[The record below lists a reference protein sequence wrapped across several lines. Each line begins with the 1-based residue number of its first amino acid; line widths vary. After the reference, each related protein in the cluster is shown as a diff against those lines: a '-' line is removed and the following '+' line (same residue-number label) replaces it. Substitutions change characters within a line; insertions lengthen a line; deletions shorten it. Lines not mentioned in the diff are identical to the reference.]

1 MNVFDFNNK
10 ITLIN
15 KNIQIH
21 RTIIELLPSMLN
33 KRWIKQA
40 SMYAYMHK
48 KSQTAFV
55 PLINKVEQL
64 LCNVRHVFL

>member
-33 KRWIKQA
+33 KR
-40 SMYAYMHK
+40 
-48 KSQTAFV
+48 
-55 PLINKVEQL
+55 
-64 LCNVRHVFL
+64 